1 MKTENDMI
9 KKLVQDELEKEAE
22 QIKREMEQEPKL
34 SEGVPSPEMKSTI
47 WRRAEEIRKQ
57 KEAYDNLSEAD
68 KEALRLEGNSNYV
81 GKKKRKRRYPKSWF
95 RNPWSLLQEQKN
107 AGTVTKPKQGKQQE
121 KSMLANAGKRRW
133 LLWSRHL
140 LRYWGLEL
148 QVSAIKG
155 M

>member
-47 WRRAEEIRKQ
+47 WRRAEEIRRQ

-68 KEALRLEGNSNYV
+68 KEALRLGREFQL
-81 GKKKRKRRYPKSWF
+81 RR
-95 RNPWSLLQEQKN
+95 E
-107 AGTVTKPKQGKQQE
+107 E
-121 KSMLANAGKRRW
+121 KEKEEPTSTEDASKC
-133 LLWSRHL
+133 
-140 LRYWGLEL
+140 
-148 QVSAIKG
+148 
-155 M
+155 